1 MLIIKIML
9 YAFLNFF
16 DNVRLR
22 FSILIYC
29 IILLTYLTFFEI
41 KATVTISSI
50 NNVIIISETVDCSDS
65 DAFNL
70 NLSKTI
76 CD

>member
-9 YAFLNFF
+9 HAFSNFSN
-16 DNVRLR
+16 NVESG
-22 FSILIYC
+22 FSILICC

-41 KATVTISSI
+41 KATITVSSI
-50 NNVIIISETVDCSDS
+50 NDIIIISKTIDCLGS

-76 CD
+76 YD